1 MKGGINEI
9 RNRNIVEHSTKS
21 KIWFFESDSKM

>member
-9 RNRNIVEHSTKS
+9 RNRNIVEYSIKF